1 LVSDALTA
9 AVAIAASSA
18 AIRYV
23 YWTQYR
29 TRTRGVRAAL
39 VSLHFFSVVAIVTS
53 YGWVW
58 WRTYAPDSSARNA
71 IGLTV
76 FGLGSLVFFW
86 SAVVHKTSLV
96 PSDDASLTHV
106 GPYRFVRHPI
116 YAGGLLGALGL
127 FVAAPTVWLAADWL
141 VLLVSMLALIR
152 SEERELRRRMPAYVD
167 YMKRTPGLIPF
178 RLQLAK
184 R

>member
-1 LVSDALTA
+1 
-9 AVAIAASSA
+9 
-18 AIRYV
+18 
-23 YWTQYR
+23 
-29 TRTRGVRAAL
+29 
-39 VSLHFFSVVAIVTS
+39 
-53 YGWVW
+53 
-58 WRTYAPDSSARNA
+58 
-71 IGLTV
+71 
-76 FGLGSLVFFW
+76 
-86 SAVVHKTSLV
+86 
-96 PSDDASLTHV
+96 
-106 GPYRFVRHPI
+106 VRHPI

-167 YMKRTPGLIPF
+167 YMKRTPGLFPF